1 MGRHES
7 HIGIMDAAN
16 ASSHPTFA
24 NRTPLRIGGTA
35 LAVRDLDL
43 VAGYYRALLGLTE
56 IERTADM
63 VRLGAGGVPLLTLEH
78 RPGFKP
84 DDPRAA
90 GLYHNAFLMPTRLDL
105 ARWIVHIIKHRI
117 PMSGASDHE
126 VSEAIYLDD
135 PEGNGVEVYCD
146 RPASSWRWQD
156 NMVAM
161 VTEALDVDAILQ
173 ELDETTPPYESA
185 PAGLRVGHIHLHV
198 GDVGKAEEFYGGIL
212 GLDVVRRRGGATF
225 MSSGGYHHHVGANTW
240 RSPGAGSRD
249 LERAGLSWF
258 AFEAADETAYDAFA
272 ARLKAAG
279 IPLNESADGLEFVDP
294 WGNRVRLV
302 KA

>member
-1 MGRHES
+1 
-7 HIGIMDAAN
+7 MDAAN
-16 ASSHPTFA
+16 PSSHPTFA
-24 NRTPLRIGGTA
+24 SRTPLRIGATA

-43 VAGYYRALLGLTE
+43 VAGYYRALLGLAE
-56 IERTADM
+56 IERTSDT
-63 VRLGAGGVPLLTLEH
+63 VRLGVGGVPFLTLEH

-84 DDPRAA
+84 DDPRSA
-90 GLYHNAFLMPTRLDL
+90 GLYHNAFPMPTRLDL
-105 ARWIVHIIKHRI
+105 ARWIMHIIKHRI
-117 PMSGASDHE
+117 PVSGASDHE

-161 VTEALDVDAILQ
+161 VTEQLDVEAILK
-173 ELDETTPPYESA
+173 ELDETTPPYETA
-185 PAGLRVGHIHLHV
+185 PEGLRVGHIHLHV
-198 GDVGKAEEFYGGIL
+198 GDVDKAEEFYSGIL

-240 RSPGAGSRD
+240 RSPSAGLR
-249 LERAGLSWF
+249 EPGRAGLSWF
-258 AFEAADETAYDAFA
+258 ALEAADDKAYDALV

-279 IPLNESADGLEFVDP
+279 VPVSDGASGLEFADP

-302 KA
+302 RG

>member
-1 MGRHES
+1 
-7 HIGIMDAAN
+7 MDAAN
-16 ASSHPTFA
+16 PSAIPTFA
-24 NRTPLRIGGTA
+24 NRTPLRIGATA

-43 VAGYYRALLGLTE
+43 VSGYYRGLLGLAE
-56 IERTADM
+56 IERTTDT
-63 VRLGAGGVPLLTLEH
+63 VRLGAGGVPFLTLEH
-78 RPGFKP
+78 RPGFRP

-117 PMSGASDHE
+117 PVSGASDHE

-135 PEGNGVEVYCD
+135 PESNGVEVYCD

-161 VTEALDVDAILQ
+161 VTEPLDVEAILQ
-173 ELDETTPPYESA
+173 ELAETTPPYETA
-185 PAGLRVGHIHLHV
+185 PDGLRVGHIHLHV
-198 GDVGKAEEFYGGIL
+198 GDIGKAEEFYGRVVGL
-212 GLDVVRRRGGATF
+212 GVVRRRGGATF

-249 LERAGLSWF
+249 PERAGLAWF
-258 AFEAADETAYDAFA
+258 AFEAADEAAYDAFA

-279 IPLNESADGLEFVDP
+279 IPASDGEEGLEFADP
-294 WGNRVRLV
+294 WGTRVRLV

>member
-1 MGRHES
+1 
-7 HIGIMDAAN
+7 MDAAN
-16 ASSHPTFA
+16 PSTAPTFA
-24 NRTPLRIGGTA
+24 NRTPVRIGATA

-43 VAGYYRALLGLTE
+43 VVGYYQALLGLAE
-56 IERTADM
+56 IDRTAHI

-78 RPGFKP
+78 RPDFKP
-84 DDPRAA
+84 DDPHSA
-90 GLYHNAFLMPTRLDL
+90 GLYHNAFLMPTRRDL
-105 ARWIVHIIKHRI
+105 ARWITHIIKHRI
-117 PMSGASDHE
+117 PVSGASDHE

-161 VTEALDVDAILQ
+161 VTEQLDVEAILQ
-173 ELDETTPPYESA
+173 ELDEATPPYESA
-185 PAGLRVGHIHLHV
+185 PEGLRVGHIHLYV
-198 GDVGKAEEFYGGIL
+198 GDVGKAEEFYSGNL

-240 RSPGAGSRD
+240 RSPGAGLRD
-249 LERAGLSWF
+249 PECAGLSWF
-258 AFEAADETAYDAFA
+258 EFEAADEAAFDAFA
-272 ARLKAAG
+272 ERLKAAG
-279 IPLNESADGLEFVDP
+279 IPASDGANGLEFADP
-294 WGNRVRLV
+294 WGTRVMLV